1 MRVRRIAMTKCTSG
15 IFSIA
20 ATMEAV
26 ISFSVVGQRG
36 NWDRNKMPMFETKQI
51 QKSLSLC
58 RQFTRMTRK
67 KAVEKSFKKAR
78 PKREHRHTHTTYGVL
93 FRMLH
98 VARMLYNSAKQM
110 STTGMFRNLE
120 HLVLSLCGN
129 YTTAGPRCTSLF
141 LTYDGSFAVARANG
155 HVPCR

>member
-1 MRVRRIAMTKCTSG
+1 MTKCTSG

-20 ATMEAV
+20 ATMKAV
-26 ISFSVVGQRG
+26 ISFSVVGQGG
-36 NWDRNKMPMFETKQI
+36 NWDRNEMPTFETKQI

-58 RQFTRMTRK
+58 RQFTRTTRE
-67 KAVEKSFKKAR
+67 KALEKSFKKAR

-129 YTTAGPRCTSLF
+129 CATAGPRCTSLF
-141 LTYDGSFAVARANG
+141 LAYNSSFAIACTNG
-155 HVPCR
+155 HVICR